1 MVRLATT
8 VLALVVFSLPL
19 PVGDAQS
26 GPPVVQGDGDFVYIT
41 GEVSKP
47 GKYPLIG
54 SMTVVQLVAL
64 SGGLQHASRAQLII
78 VDGTLNDANGNPVT
92 RSVNLGDIL
101 RGKDLAR
108 NNVKL
113 RSGDVVIVRNSV
125 PPR

>member
-8 VLALVVFSLPL
+8 VFALAVFSLPL
-19 PVGDAQS
+19 PVVDAQP
-26 GPPVVQGDGDFVYIT
+26 GPSVVQAEGDFVYIT
-41 GEVSKP
+41 GEVSRP
-47 GKYPLIG
+47 GKYPLAG

-92 RSVNLGDIL
+92 RSVNFQDIL
-101 RGKDLAR
+101 TGKDLAR

-125 PPR
+125 QRR